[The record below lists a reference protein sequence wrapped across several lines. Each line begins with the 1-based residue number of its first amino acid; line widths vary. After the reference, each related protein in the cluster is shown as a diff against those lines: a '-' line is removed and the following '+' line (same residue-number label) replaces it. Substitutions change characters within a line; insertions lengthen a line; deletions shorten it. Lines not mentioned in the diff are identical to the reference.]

1 MNNKRKK
8 LVSAICIFLAV
19 LMALSLILTV
29 LPGNAVSEAEIEEL
43 QRKREALSEELTAQE
58 ELLNELESDHAL
70 IIERKAALD
79 RRAELNRQDIE
90 LLNGEILAL
99 EEKIREASDAVDESD
114 RSVTIHRERYLARV
128 RSAEEAGSYSYLN
141 YVIGAQDLSDL
152 LARLYDVSEI
162 IRFDKELGTAL
173 RSARARQDAVRSEY
187 DTLLLERQQL
197 QGELETRREQ
207 LDLQTEAAAE
217 LIRDLMSRKDAAQE
231 EFDAIEQAVSEA
243 LEAEL
248 QALAEYARQNEAA
261 RQAAMS
267 MITYVDSGSSDGN
280 APAAFIQ
287 IGDFIWPVD
296 STYITSL
303 FGERDAPTQGASTYH
318 QAIDIGA
325 AAGSPV
331 YAAADGVVIVAAY
344 NSGLGNY
351 VTISHSNNTTTR
363 YSHLTSFT
371 VSPGQTVSQG
381 QIIGYVGQ
389 TGIATGDHL
398 DFAVIE
404 NGQAVDPLQ
413 YYDTSGL
420 TFDPTA

>member
-29 LPGNAVSEAEIEEL
+29 LPGQAISETEIEEL
-43 QRKREALSEELTAQE
+43 QRKREELSEQLIAQE
-58 ELLNELESDHAL
+58 ELLDELESNHAL

-79 RRAELNRQDIE
+79 RQAELNRRDIE
-90 LLNGEILAL
+90 LLTGEISAL
-99 EEKIREASDAVDESD
+99 EERIRDASDALEDTG
-114 RSVTIHRERYLARV
+114 RSVAAHRERYLARV
-128 RSAEEAGSYSYLN
+128 RSLEEAGENSYLH
-141 YVIGAQDLSDL
+141 YVFGARDLSELLSRLGDVKEIMRYDRDL
-152 LARLYDVSEI
+152 SQ
-162 IRFDKELGTAL
+162 TL
-173 RSARARQDAVRSEY
+173 RDAKAEQESVRSEY
-187 DTLLLERQQL
+187 DALLTERQQL
-197 QGELETRREQ
+197 ENELKLRREQ
-207 LDLQTEAAAE
+207 LKAQTEAAGR
-217 LIRDLMSRKDAAQE
+217 LVSDLLSRKDAAQE
-231 EFDAIEQAVSEA
+231 EYDAIEQAVSEA
-243 LEAEL
+243 LEEEL
-248 QALAEYARQNEAA
+248 LALAEYARQNEAA
-261 RQAAMS
+261 RQAALA
-267 MITYVDSGSSDGN
+267 MITYGDGGSSGGN
-280 APAAFIQ
+280 GATAFIQ

-303 FGERDAPTQGASTYH
+303 FGDRDAPTAGASTNH

-344 NSGLGNY
+344 NSGLGYY
-351 VTISHSNNTTTR
+351 VTISHSDSTSTR
-363 YSHLTSFT
+363 YSHLTSYT
-371 VSPGQTVSQG
+371 VAPGQTVSQG

-420 TFDPTA
+420 TIDPTA